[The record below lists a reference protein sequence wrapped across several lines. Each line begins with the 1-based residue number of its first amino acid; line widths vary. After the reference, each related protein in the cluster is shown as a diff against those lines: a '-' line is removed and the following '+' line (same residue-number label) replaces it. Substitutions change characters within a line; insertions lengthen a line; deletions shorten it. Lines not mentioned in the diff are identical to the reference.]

1 MIWQIYKVFFTYHF
15 TRSLSFVAAAK
26 FSLFTFHFSLKIAN
40 FANSFAKLQ
49 CTRQFKE
56 KQAFLLHCSRF
67 FVTLASPKLLHL
79 GKAQINLAFH
89 STFRNFANKNKTFY
103 NTTMLQIRCKN
114 NNMTKSFPE
123 GTSLLDVYQE
133 FADDI
138 KLPYP
143 VVSAKVNNASQGLK
157 FRLYQNRDVEF
168 LDAREGS
175 GHRVYVRSL
184 CFVLYKATQD
194 LFPGSKLFI
203 EHTISRGYYC
213 NFKKKGYEPMVEG
226 DVEKIRERM
235 QEIINLDM
243 PFRRNEATTEEALRV
258 FAERGLT
265 DKVKL
270 LESSGQIYSDYYMLG
285 DTADYYYGPL
295 VPSAGYLTVWGLET
309 YHDGM
314 LLRVPD
320 WNNPTQ
326 LAEKVDMPK
335 TYEMFAEKTKWDI
348 IMRLSNAGDVNKAIL
363 KGHASELI
371 QVSEALQEKKIVQ
384 IAEEIDRRFHDEENP
399 VRMVLITGP
408 SSSGKTTFCKRLSVQ
423 LLACGLRPL
432 SFSTDDYFVN
442 RLDTPKLPNG
452 DYDFDNIETVEYH
465 LLEDHLLRLMKGE
478 RVEIPEY
485 NFVTGKR
492 EWNGKKLKLAGDT
505 VLIIEGIHALNPLL
519 TKKIPDSLKYKIYI
533 SALTSISLDDHN
545 WIPVRDNRLLR
556 RIIRDY
562 NKGAYTAQ
570 QTIAQWKN
578 VCEAEDQ
585 WIFPFQETADAMFNS
600 ALNIEFAVLR
610 THAEII
616 LASVPKNC
624 DEYAEAHRL
633 LKFLRYFIPI
643 SDKEIPPT
651 SIMREFVGGSSFK
664 YPR

>member
-1 MIWQIYKVFFTYHF
+1 
-15 TRSLSFVAAAK
+15 
-26 FSLFTFHFSLKIAN
+26 
-40 FANSFAKLQ
+40 
-49 CTRQFKE
+49 
-56 KQAFLLHCSRF
+56 
-67 FVTLASPKLLHL
+67 
-79 GKAQINLAFH
+79 
-89 STFRNFANKNKTFY
+89 
-103 NTTMLQIRCKN
+103 MLQIRCKN
-114 NNMTKSFPE
+114 NNVTKSFPE
-123 GTSLLDVYQE
+123 GTSLLDVYQA
-133 FADDI
+133 FADEI
-138 KLPYP
+138 SLPYP
-143 VVSAKVNNASQGLK
+143 VVSAKVNNTSQGLK

-184 CFVLYKATQD
+184 SFLLYKATQD
-194 LFPGSKLFI
+194 VFPGSKLFI
-203 EHTISRGYYC
+203 EHSLSRGYYC
-213 NFKKKGYEPMVEG
+213 NFKKKAGEVLQDE
-226 DVEKIRERM
+226 DVARIKQRM
-235 QEIINLDM
+235 QEIVDLDM
-243 PFRRNEATTEEALRV
+243 PFRRTEATTEEAIRV
-258 FAERGLT
+258 FSERGFQ

-270 LESSGQIYSDYYMLG
+270 LETSGHIYSDYYTLG
-285 DTADYYYGPL
+285 DTVDYYYGPL
-295 VPSAGYLTVWGLET
+295 VPSAGYLKVWDLERYEEGL
-309 YHDGM
+309 

-320 WNNPTQ
+320 WNNPSRV
-326 LAEKVDMPK
+326 AEKVAQPK
-335 TYEMFAEKTKWDI
+335 TFEMFAEKTRWDI
-348 IMRLSNAGDVNKAIL
+348 IMRLSNVGDVNKAIMR
-363 KGHASELI
+363 GYASELI

-384 IAEEIDRRFHDEENP
+384 IAEDIYRRYSGSGIRGNENSLSEDSNLAP
-399 VRMVLITGP
+399 SHPHTSVSSRIRIVLITGP

-423 LLACGLRPL
+423 LLACGLRPV

-452 DYDFDNIETVEYH
+452 DYDFDNIETVDYH
-465 LLEDHLLRLMKGE
+465 LMEDHLMRLMAGE

-492 EWNGKKLKLAGDT
+492 EYNGKKLKLGGDT

-519 TKKIPDSLKYKIYI
+519 TQKIDDSLKYKIYI
-533 SALTSISLDDHN
+533 SALTSISIDDHN

-578 VCEAEDQ
+578 VCQAEDQ

-624 DEYAEAHRL
+624 AEYSEAHRL
-633 LKFLRYFIPI
+633 LKFLRFVLPV

-664 YPR
+664 Y

>member
-1 MIWQIYKVFFTYHF
+1 
-15 TRSLSFVAAAK
+15 
-26 FSLFTFHFSLKIAN
+26 
-40 FANSFAKLQ
+40 
-49 CTRQFKE
+49 
-56 KQAFLLHCSRF
+56 
-67 FVTLASPKLLHL
+67 
-79 GKAQINLAFH
+79 
-89 STFRNFANKNKTFY
+89 
-103 NTTMLQIRCKN
+103 MLQIRCKN
-114 NNMTKSFPE
+114 NGVTKSFPE
-123 GTSLLDVYQE
+123 GCSLLDVYQE

-184 CFVLYKATQD
+184 CFLLYKATQD
-194 LFPGSKLFI
+194 VFPGSKLFI

-213 NFKKKGYEPMVEG
+213 NFKKKSNEGLAEG
-226 DVEKIRERM
+226 DVEQICNRM
-235 QEIINLDM
+235 QEIVNLDM
-243 PFRRNEATTEEALRV
+243 PFRRTEATNEEAIRV
-258 FAERGLT
+258 FAERGFA

-270 LESSGQIYSDYYMLG
+270 LETSGQIYSDYYTLG

-295 VPSAGYLTVWGLET
+295 VPSAGYLKVFGLEP

-320 WNNPTQ
+320 WYNPTI

-335 TYEMFAEKTKWDI
+335 TYEMFREKTRWDI

-384 IAEEIDRRFHDEENP
+384 IAEDIDHRFHAEENP
-399 VRMVLITGP
+399 IRIVLITGP
-408 SSSGKTTFCKRLSVQ
+408 SSSGKTTFCKRLSIQ

-442 RLDTPKLPNG
+442 RVDTPKLPNG
-452 DYDFDNIETVEYH
+452 DYDFDNIEAVDYH
-465 LLEDHLLRLMKGE
+465 LLEDHLTALMNGE

-485 NFVTGKR
+485 NFSTGKR
-492 EWNGKKLKLAGDT
+492 EWNGKKIKLAGDT

-519 TKKIPDSLKYKIYI
+519 TKKIEDSLKYKIYI

-562 NKGAYTAQ
+562 NKGAFTAQ
-570 QTIAQWKN
+570 ETIAQWKN
-578 VCEAEDQ
+578 VCEAEDK
-585 WIFPFQETADAMFNS
+585 WIFPYQETADAMFNS

-616 LASVPKNC
+616 LASVPRNC
-624 DEYAEAHRL
+624 AEYAEAHRL
-633 LKFLRYFIPI
+633 LKFIHYFLPV

-664 YPR
+664 Y

>member
-1 MIWQIYKVFFTYHF
+1 
-15 TRSLSFVAAAK
+15 
-26 FSLFTFHFSLKIAN
+26 
-40 FANSFAKLQ
+40 
-49 CTRQFKE
+49 
-56 KQAFLLHCSRF
+56 
-67 FVTLASPKLLHL
+67 
-79 GKAQINLAFH
+79 
-89 STFRNFANKNKTFY
+89 
-103 NTTMLQIRCKN
+103 MLQIRCKN
-114 NNMTKSFPE
+114 INVTKSFPE

-133 FADDI
+133 FQDEI
-138 KLPYP
+138 SLPYP
-143 VVSAKVNNASQGLK
+143 VVSAKVNNVSQGLK
-157 FRLYQNRDVEF
+157 FRLFQNRDVEF

-184 CFVLYKATQD
+184 SFLLYKATQD
-194 LFPGSKLFI
+194 VFPGSKLFI
-203 EHTISRGYYC
+203 EHSLCRGYYC
-213 NFKKKGYEPMVEG
+213 NFKKGVRNQESQVSDE
-226 DVEKIRERM
+226 DVAQIKARM
-235 QEIINLDM
+235 QEIIDLDM
-243 PFRRNEATTEEALRV
+243 PFRRTEATTEEAIRV
-258 FAERGLT
+258 FTERGFS

-270 LESSGQIYSDYYMLG
+270 LETSGQVYSDYYMLG
-285 DTADYYYGPL
+285 DTVDYYYGPL
-295 VPSAGYLTVWGLET
+295 VPSAGYLKVWDLERYEDGL
-309 YHDGM
+309 

-320 WNNPTQ
+320 WNNPSQ
-326 LAEKVDMPK
+326 VAEKVSQPK
-335 TYEMFAEKTKWDI
+335 TFGMFAEKTRWDI
-348 IMRLSNAGDVNKAIL
+348 IMRLSNAGDVNKAIMR
-363 KGHASELI
+363 GHASELI
-371 QVSEALQEKKIVQ
+371 QVSEALQEKKIVK
-384 IAEEIDRRFHDEENP
+384 IAEEIDRRFHQEKDP
-399 VRMVLITGP
+399 VRIVLITGP

-423 LLACGLRPL
+423 LLACGLRPV

-442 RLDTPKLPNG
+442 RVDTPKLPNG
-452 DYDFDNIETVEYH
+452 DYDFDNIETVEYT
-465 LLEDHLLRLMKGE
+465 LLEDHLQRLMQGE

-492 EWNGKKLKLAGDT
+492 EYNGKKLKLAGDT

-519 TKKIPDSLKYKIYI
+519 TKKLPDSLKYKIYI

-578 VCEAEDQ
+578 VCQAEDQ
-585 WIFPFQETADAMFNS
+585 WIFPYQETADVMFNS

-624 DEYAEAHRL
+624 PEYSEAHRL
-633 LKFLRYFIPI
+633 LKFIHFFLPV

-664 YPR
+664 Y

>member
-1 MIWQIYKVFFTYHF
+1 MRI
-15 TRSLSFVAAAK
+15 FVAK
-26 FSLFTFHFSLKIAN
+26 FLD
-40 FANSFAKLQ
+40 
-49 CTRQFKE
+49 
-56 KQAFLLHCSRF
+56 
-67 FVTLASPKLLHL
+67 
-79 GKAQINLAFH
+79 
-89 STFRNFANKNKTFY
+89 
-103 NTTMLQIRCKN
+103 TMLQIRCKN
-114 NNMTKSFPE
+114 NNVTKSFPE
-123 GTSLLDVYQE
+123 GSSLLDIYQE
-133 FADDI
+133 FADEI

-157 FRLYQNRDVEF
+157 FRVFQNRDVEF
-168 LDAREGS
+168 LDARQGS

-184 CFVLYKATQD
+184 CFLLYKATQD
-194 LFPGSKLFI
+194 VFPGSKLFI

-213 NFKKKGYEPMVEG
+213 NFKKKGNEVLTES
-226 DVEKIRERM
+226 DVELICNRM
-235 QEIINLDM
+235 QEIVNLDM
-243 PFRRNEATTEEALRV
+243 PFRRTEATNEEAIRV
-258 FAERGLT
+258 FAERGFA

-270 LESSGQIYSDYYMLG
+270 LETSGQIYSDYYTLG

-295 VPSAGYLTVWGLET
+295 VPSAGYLKVFGLEP

-320 WNNPTQ
+320 WNDPTR

-335 TYEMFAEKTKWDI
+335 TYEMFAEKTRWDI

-384 IAEEIDRRFHDEENP
+384 IAEDIERRFHAEENP
-399 VRMVLITGP
+399 IRLVLITGP
-408 SSSGKTTFCKRLSVQ
+408 SSSGKTTFCKRLSIQ

-442 RLDTPKLPNG
+442 RVDTPKLPNG
-452 DYDFDNIETVEYH
+452 DYDFDNIEAVDYH
-465 LLEDHLLRLMKGE
+465 LLEDHLTRLMKGE
-478 RVEIPEY
+478 RVEVPEY
-485 NFVTGKR
+485 NFSTGKR

-519 TKKIPDSLKYKIYI
+519 TQQIDDSLKYKVYI

-545 WIPVRDNRLLR
+545 WIPVHDNRLLR

-562 NKGAYTAQ
+562 NKGAFTAQ
-570 QTIAQWKN
+570 ETIAQWKN
-578 VCEAEDQ
+578 VCEAEDK
-585 WIFPFQETADAMFNS
+585 WIFPYQETADVMFNS

-616 LASVPKNC
+616 LSSVPKNC
-624 DEYAEAHRL
+624 PEYSEAHRL
-633 LKFLRYFIPI
+633 LKFIHYFLPV

-651 SIMREFVGGSSFK
+651 SIMREFLGGSSFK
-664 YPR
+664 Y

>member
-1 MIWQIYKVFFTYHF
+1 
-15 TRSLSFVAAAK
+15 
-26 FSLFTFHFSLKIAN
+26 
-40 FANSFAKLQ
+40 
-49 CTRQFKE
+49 
-56 KQAFLLHCSRF
+56 
-67 FVTLASPKLLHL
+67 
-79 GKAQINLAFH
+79 
-89 STFRNFANKNKTFY
+89 
-103 NTTMLQIRCKN
+103 MLQIRCKN
-114 NNMTKSFPE
+114 NNVTKSFPE

-138 KLPYP
+138 NLPYP

-168 LDAREGS
+168 LDAREGT

-213 NFKKKGYEPMVEG
+213 NFKKRNNEALSES

-243 PFRRNEATTEEALRV
+243 PFRRNEATTEEAIRV
-258 FAERGLT
+258 FAERGFT

-270 LESSGQIYSDYYMLG
+270 LETSGQIYSDYYMLG

-295 VPSAGYLTVWGLET
+295 VPSAGYLRVWGLEP
-309 YHDGM
+309 YYDGM

-320 WNNPTQ
+320 WHNPNV

-335 TYEMFAEKTKWDI
+335 TYSMFAEKTRWDI

-363 KGHASELI
+363 KGYASELI

-384 IAEEIDRRFHDEENP
+384 IAEEIDRRFHQEHTP
-399 VRMVLITGP
+399 VRLVLITGP
-408 SSSGKTTFCKRLSVQ
+408 SSSGKTTFCKRLSIQ
-423 LLACGLRPL
+423 LLACGLRPF
-432 SFSTDDYFVN
+432 SISTDDYFVN
-442 RLDTPKLPNG
+442 RVDTPKLPSG
-452 DYDFDNIETVEYH
+452 DYDFDNIEAVDYH
-465 LLEDHLLRLMKGE
+465 LLEDHLSRLMKGE
-478 RVEIPEY
+478 RVEVPEY

-492 EWNGKKLKLAGDT
+492 EWNGKKVKLGGDT

-519 TKKIPDSLKYKIYI
+519 TKQIDDTAKFKIYI

-562 NKGAYTAQ
+562 NKGAFTAQ
-570 QTIAQWKN
+570 ETIAQWKN
-578 VCEAEDQ
+578 VCEAEDK
-585 WIFPFQETADAMFNS
+585 WIFPFQESADVMFNS

-624 DEYAEAHRL
+624 PEYSEARRL
-633 LKFLRYFIPI
+633 LKFIHFFIPI
-643 SDKEIPPT
+643 SDKQIPPT

-664 YPR
+664 Y

>member
-1 MIWQIYKVFFTYHF
+1 
-15 TRSLSFVAAAK
+15 
-26 FSLFTFHFSLKIAN
+26 
-40 FANSFAKLQ
+40 
-49 CTRQFKE
+49 
-56 KQAFLLHCSRF
+56 
-67 FVTLASPKLLHL
+67 
-79 GKAQINLAFH
+79 
-89 STFRNFANKNKTFY
+89 
-103 NTTMLQIRCKN
+103 MLQIRCKN
-114 NNMTKSFPE
+114 NNVTKSFPE
-123 GTSLLDVYQE
+123 GSSLLDVYQE
-133 FADDI
+133 FADEI

-194 LFPGSKLFI
+194 IFTGSKLFI

-213 NFKKKGYEPMVEG
+213 NFKKRNNELLTEN
-226 DVEKIRERM
+226 DVERIRQRM

-243 PFRRNEATTEEALRV
+243 PFRRNEATTEEAVRV
-258 FAERGLT
+258 FAERGLS

-270 LESSGQIYSDYYMLG
+270 LETSGHIYSDYYMLG

-295 VPSAGYLTVWGLET
+295 VPSAGYLKVWGLEP
-309 YHDGM
+309 YYDGM

-320 WNNPTQ
+320 WKNPMV

-335 TYEMFAEKTKWDI
+335 TYDMFAEKTKWDI

-384 IAEEIDRRFHDEENP
+384 IAEEIDRRARDEKAP
-399 VRMVLITGP
+399 VRVVLITGP

-442 RLDTPKLPNG
+442 RVDTPKLPNG
-452 DYDFDNIETVEYH
+452 DYDFDNIETVEYS
-465 LLEDHLLRLMKGE
+465 LLEDHLLRLMAGE

-492 EWNGKKLKLAGDT
+492 EWNGKKLKLTNDS

-519 TKKIPDSLKYKIYI
+519 TKKIPDSAKFRIYI

-562 NKGAYTAQ
+562 NKGAYTARE
-570 QTIAQWKN
+570 TISQWKN
-578 VCEAEDQ
+578 VCEAEDK
-585 WIFPFQETADAMFNS
+585 WIFPFQETADVMFNS

-610 THAEII
+610 LHADII
-616 LASVPKNC
+616 LSSVPKNC
-624 DEYAEAHRL
+624 PEYAEAHRL
-633 LKFLRYFIPI
+633 LKFIHYFLPI

-664 YPR
+664 Y

>member
-1 MIWQIYKVFFTYHF
+1 
-15 TRSLSFVAAAK
+15 
-26 FSLFTFHFSLKIAN
+26 
-40 FANSFAKLQ
+40 
-49 CTRQFKE
+49 
-56 KQAFLLHCSRF
+56 
-67 FVTLASPKLLHL
+67 
-79 GKAQINLAFH
+79 
-89 STFRNFANKNKTFY
+89 
-103 NTTMLQIRCKN
+103 MLQIRCKN
-114 NNMTKSFPE
+114 TGVTKSVQE

-133 FADDI
+133 FADEI

-143 VVSAKVNNASQGLK
+143 VVSAKVNNVSQGLK

-194 LFPGSKLFI
+194 VFPGSKLFI
-203 EHTISRGYYC
+203 EHSLCRGYYC
-213 NFKKKGYEPMVEG
+213 NFKKRTPEPLTDE
-226 DVEKIRERM
+226 DVRRISQRM
-235 QEIINLDM
+235 QEIIALDM
-243 PFRRNEATTEEALRV
+243 PFRRTEATNEETVRV
-258 FAERGLT
+258 FTERGFA

-270 LESSGQIYSDYYMLG
+270 LETSGQIYSHYYTLG
-285 DTADYYYGPL
+285 DTVDYYYGPL
-295 VPSAGYLTVWGLET
+295 VPSAGYLTVWALERYEQGL
-309 YHDGM
+309 
-314 LLRVPD
+314 LLRIPD
-320 WNNPTQ
+320 WNDPSR
-326 LAEKVDMPK
+326 LAEKVDQPK
-335 TYEMFAEKTKWDI
+335 TFGMFAEKTRWDI
-348 IMRLSNAGDVNKAIL
+348 IMRLSNAGDVNKAIQR
-363 KGHASELI
+363 GYASELI

-384 IAEEIDRRFHDEENP
+384 IAEDIFARCEKSNGHNP
-399 VRMVLITGP
+399 IVLITGP
-408 SSSGKTTFCKRLSVQ
+408 SSSGKTTFCKRLSIQ

-442 RLDTPKLPNG
+442 RVDTPKLPNG
-452 DYDFDNIETVEYH
+452 DYDFDNIETVEYS
-465 LLEDHLLRLMKGE
+465 LLEDHLLRLIKGE

-485 NFVTGKR
+485 NFVTGRR
-492 EWNGKKLKLAGDT
+492 EWNGKRLKLSPDT

-519 TKKIPDSLKYKIYI
+519 TQKIDDAMKYKIYI

-545 WIPVRDNRLLR
+545 WIPVSDNRLLR

-562 NKGAYTAQ
+562 NKGAFTAR

-578 VCEAEDQ
+578 VCEAEDR

-616 LASVPKNC
+616 LTSVPKNC
-624 DEYAEAHRL
+624 PEYAEAHRL
-633 LKFLRYFIPI
+633 LKFIRFFLPV

-664 YPR
+664 Y

>member
-1 MIWQIYKVFFTYHF
+1 M
-15 TRSLSFVAAAK
+15 AK
-26 FSLFTFHFSLKIAN
+26 FLD
-40 FANSFAKLQ
+40 
-49 CTRQFKE
+49 
-56 KQAFLLHCSRF
+56 
-67 FVTLASPKLLHL
+67 
-79 GKAQINLAFH
+79 
-89 STFRNFANKNKTFY
+89 
-103 NTTMLQIRCKN
+103 TMLQIRCKN
-114 NNMTKSFPE
+114 NNVTKSFPE
-123 GTSLLDVYQE
+123 GTSLLDIYQE
-133 FADDI
+133 FADEI

-157 FRLYQNRDVEF
+157 FRVFQNRDVEF
-168 LDAREGS
+168 LDARQGS

-184 CFVLYKATQD
+184 CFLLYKATQD
-194 LFPGSKLFI
+194 VFPGSKLFI

-213 NFKKKGYEPMVEG
+213 NFKKKGNEVLTES
-226 DVEKIRERM
+226 DVELICNRM
-235 QEIINLDM
+235 QEIVNLDM
-243 PFRRNEATTEEALRV
+243 PFRRTEATNEEAIRV
-258 FAERGLT
+258 FAERGFA

-270 LESSGQIYSDYYMLG
+270 LETSGQIYSDYYTLG

-295 VPSAGYLTVWGLET
+295 VPSAGYLKVFGLEP

-320 WNNPTQ
+320 WNNPTI

-335 TYEMFAEKTKWDI
+335 TYEMFAEKTRWDI

-384 IAEEIDRRFHDEENP
+384 IAEDIERRFHAEENP
-399 VRMVLITGP
+399 IRLVLITGP
-408 SSSGKTTFCKRLSVQ
+408 SSSGKTTFCKRLSIQ

-442 RLDTPKLPNG
+442 RVDTPKLPNG
-452 DYDFDNIETVEYH
+452 DYDFDNIEAVDYH
-465 LLEDHLLRLMKGE
+465 LLEDHLTRLMKGE
-478 RVEIPEY
+478 RVEVPEY
-485 NFVTGKR
+485 NFSTGKR

-519 TKKIPDSLKYKIYI
+519 TQQIDDSLKYKVYI

-545 WIPVRDNRLLR
+545 WIPVHDNRLLR

-562 NKGAYTAQ
+562 NKGAFTAQ
-570 QTIAQWKN
+570 ETIAQWKN
-578 VCEAEDQ
+578 VCQAEDK
-585 WIFPFQETADAMFNS
+585 WIFPYQETADVMFNS

-616 LASVPKNC
+616 LSSVPKNC
-624 DEYAEAHRL
+624 PEYSEAHRL
-633 LKFLRYFIPI
+633 LKFIHYFLPV

-651 SIMREFVGGSSFK
+651 SIMREFLGGSSFK
-664 YPR
+664 Y

>member
-1 MIWQIYKVFFTYHF
+1 
-15 TRSLSFVAAAK
+15 
-26 FSLFTFHFSLKIAN
+26 
-40 FANSFAKLQ
+40 
-49 CTRQFKE
+49 
-56 KQAFLLHCSRF
+56 
-67 FVTLASPKLLHL
+67 
-79 GKAQINLAFH
+79 
-89 STFRNFANKNKTFY
+89 
-103 NTTMLQIRCKN
+103 
-114 NNMTKSFPE
+114 MTKSFPE

-133 FADDI
+133 FANDI

-194 LFPGSKLFI
+194 LFAGSKLFI

-213 NFKKKGYEPMVEG
+213 NFKKKGNEPLKED
-226 DVEKIRERM
+226 DVVRIRERM

-384 IAEEIDRRFHDEENP
+384 IAEEIDRRFHDEKNP

-452 DYDFDNIETVEYH
+452 DYDFDNIETVEYN

-610 THAEII
+610 THAELI
-616 LASVPKNC
+616 LTSVPKNC
-624 DEYAEAHRL
+624 PEYAEAHRL